1 VSPPGRA
8 GGPPVLSGHAP
19 RAALSVAELQDALR
33 AARARAGGRT
43 GASASEV
50 IGLLPVVDVPLLSAA
65 EPGSAASG
73 RGRVV
78 VLGAH
83 PGAGASTVALALA
96 EAVAAG
102 GRLAHLI
109 ECAPP
114 ARSGLLAAA
123 GAELGADGLWRR
135 GVRGQVVI
143 DRLTGE
149 GDPAAGWPVDPA
161 GDRPGVTI
169 VDLGVH
175 AGPFLDGAA
184 AGSPLH
190 DGPLVVVARA
200 TVPGLRR
207 AEHVLHRLGRAV
219 PVAVVGPPRWPGPVR
234 SSAGLRLAERRR
246 AGQVVAVPLDRAL
259 EVTGVHSGPLS
270 KRLAASGRALLAV
283 LDAPPDRAVVPAAP
297 AVPAAVAPQR
307 EGALR

>member
-33 AARARAGGRT
+33 AARARAAGRT
-43 GASASEV
+43 GSSASEV
-50 IGLLPVVDVPLLSAA
+50 IGLPPAVDVPLPSAA
-65 EPGSAASG
+65 ESGSAASG

-123 GAELGADGLWRR
+123 GAELGADGVGRWRR

-283 LDAPPDRAVVPAAP
+283 LDAAPDGAAIPGSVAVR
-297 AVPAAVAPQR
+297 R